1 MRLKL
6 EDFES
11 NYFKFSNLLSVQV
24 SHFLAVFFSTL
35 HCIIIMGFKMELRM
49 GVVTVG
55 SI

>member
-24 SHFLAVFFSTL
+24 SHFLAVFFFNAPLYYHNGLQNGAQNGRGDSW
-35 HCIIIMGFKMELRM
+35 
-49 GVVTVG
+49 
-55 SI
+55 